1 MKTESVATAARQ
13 RRKNGQEK
21 ELWGR
26 KFKVVDNGLDQAEI
40 CSFLGALIED
50 NNILF
55 KKLQHM
61 DSLMELAENAL
72 AEARKQAQR
81 ITLETEEEANKK
93 ASALISD
100 AEERA
105 KAESDRITS
114 EAMLKAEKAA
124 QDRLQEAAKR
134 AEEIETRA
142 QEEAS
147 SLLFVANQK
156 ADELVKQRMARAQE
170 EAHEVVKKSK
180 EHFKKTY
187 QKLLE
192 SLDSTDISAKLSTD
206 DISCNSEESVE
217 TTAPHKVTIISFRIP
232 LKFLPGFLRQKINRS

>member
-124 QDRLQEAAKR
+124 QDRLQEAA
-134 AEEIETRA
+134 
-142 QEEAS
+142 S